1 MPSPK
6 RSHDSVEDN
15 TSKKVKTDGEKALSL
30 VHKQAK
36 RIDDMNKQLNVNIDL
51 LKQLMA
57 AIKANGTSAL
67 SPGVTSQIGS
77 QPSANVTSL
86 TVHPSS
92 LGASSSAFAGNTNLL
107 AHHNAYPGMFNL
119 QSPVTSIIAPSI

>member
-6 RSHDSVEDN
+6 RSHDSVDDN

-36 RIDDMNKQLNVNIDL
+36 RIDDMSKQLNENHDL

-57 AIKANGTSAL
+57 TIKANSTPVSG
-67 SPGVTSQIGS
+67 PGV
-77 QPSANVTSL
+77 
-86 TVHPSS
+86 
-92 LGASSSAFAGNTNLL
+92 
-107 AHHNAYPGMFNL
+107 
-119 QSPVTSIIAPSI
+119 